1 MITRLINKSSH
12 WSLSF
17 LLVCSCAWILAVEF
31 SVETAAQPASG
42 APLWFRE
49 DWKEI
54 PAATPVTQE
63 HVNTRDLVLHTYGQA
78 KDSIKKSHHDQPA
91 NDPYYIWSGDCKGS
105 WGLTLSKTGTVVDFS
120 KGGVIRWRSR
130 QSGER
135 FPRIMIRLADG
146 SFYVSDQTDSNST
159 EWHVFSFILDQITW
173 SAFDIDRF
181 VPLPGRKKPDLSR
194 VAEVGFTDLEPGAG
208 SNVSSRLDW
217 IEVYGHPVA
226 ATR

>member
-1 MITRLINKSSH
+1 MTSRLFNN
-12 WSLSF
+12 LF
-17 LLVCSCAWILAVEF
+17 LVLGCCLLMVSGMGVE
-31 SVETAAQPASG
+31 VIAQPASG

-63 HVNTRDLVLHTYGQA
+63 HVNNPELTLHTYGQA

-91 NDPYYIWSGDCKGS
+91 DDPYYIWSGDCKGS
-105 WGLTLSKTGTVVDFS
+105 WGLTLSKAGSSADLS

-135 FPRIMIRLADG
+135 FPRLLIRLADG
-146 SFYVSDQTDSNST
+146 SFYVSDQTDRNSS
-159 EWHVFSFILDQITW
+159 EWHIFSFILERVTW
-173 SAFDIDRF
+173 SALDIEKF
-181 VPLPGRKKPDLSR
+181 VPVPRRKNPDLSR
-194 VAEVGFTDLEPGAG
+194 VTEIGFTDLAPGAG
-208 SNVSSRLDW
+208 SNLSSRIDW
-217 IEVYGHPVA
+217 IEVYAQP